1 MPYYPILIPLKD
13 KFCLVAGGGVVAS
26 RKIITL
32 LNFGAKVRVISP
44 ALSTSL
50 KKLIKEN
57 KIQWKKGKFSPSDLV
72 GAALVFGTTNDR
84 KTNELISKEA
94 KKRKI
99 PANIVDNEP
108 LCTFICPS
116 IVKRGPLTI
125 AISTDGKLPALSK
138 KIRIELEKKYGKE
151 YEDISA
157 SLTSLREKLKKQFK
171 SSKKRKKI
179 WDKIM
184 QLDISKPDIL
194 KKFL

>member
-13 KFCLVAGGGVVAS
+13 KVCLVAGGGEVAS

-44 ALSTSL
+44 TLSAPL
-50 KKLIKEN
+50 KKLVEEN
-57 KIQWKKGKFSPSDLV
+57 KIEWKRGKFSPSDLV

-94 KKRKI
+94 NKRKI
-99 PANIVDNEP
+99 LANIVDNEK

-116 IVKRGPLTI
+116 IIKRGHLTI

-138 KIRIELEKKYGKE
+138 KIRRELEKKYGKE
-151 YEDISA
+151 YESISV
-157 SLTSLREKLKKQFK
+157 SLTSSREKLKKQFK
-171 SSKKRKKI
+171 NSKERKKI

-184 QLDISKPDIL
+184 RLDLSKPELL